1 MDELRSSGE
10 GGGEVQGQALARRRI
25 EALKVKLAAAA
36 ERLGDANFQQ
46 LRQDLA
52 HVEYNFHVGTIFIEN
67 FLNGEVSVTPDNID
81 EKEKETRSALECF
94 EAWRLASLQLKQQGN
109 PAWEQSF
116 ISTTTYKNLRI
127 GVCGFF
133 QYCRLVFLLPNPPSY
148 VKFLHAN
155 QSSLEATFSHIR
167 YLGGDSVHNYPSA
180 ITAINSQDSI
190 QIMNES
196 NPNYEGDT
204 TEVAVSWNR
213 LESVMGRTDD
223 RRALVVKSWRDETGG
238 KVVAR
243 REKEAGRGIHLDT
256 SSLRR

>member
-1 MDELRSSGE
+1 MTTEGVAFGLESIERCLVRDQKRSARKTKLTPAAVQPNKWEKMRVALAKAVFDPDTRDENIFYIGSELGCLDELRSSGE

-36 ERLGDANFQQ
+36 ERLGERLGDANFQQ

-81 EKEKETRSALECF
+81 EKEKETRSALEYF

-109 PAWEQSF
+109 PAWERSF

-148 VKFLHAN
+148 VKFLPCQPVIA
-155 QSSLEATFSHIR
+155 
-167 YLGGDSVHNYPSA
+167 
-180 ITAINSQDSI
+180 
-190 QIMNES
+190 
-196 NPNYEGDT
+196 
-204 TEVAVSWNR
+204 
-213 LESVMGRTDD
+213 
-223 RRALVVKSWRDETGG
+223 
-238 KVVAR
+238 
-243 REKEAGRGIHLDT
+243 
-256 SSLRR
+256 